1 MALPET
7 PQSRGAAYWFAVMN
21 GGSVGSELSA
31 AFRDW
36 LQESPDHAVQY
47 RACQRR
53 WAEIGLIGESAPLLR
68 LRSRILRR
76 IGGVSR
82 RSFLEKA
89 AAATVLATAC
99 GTGAWW
105 LAGASQAAY
114 ATGAGERLTVV
125 LSDRSEVSLAP
136 CSRICLDFSSK
147 ARTVTLERGQAF
159 FTVALDA
166 QRPFRVVTADREM
179 TATGTKFQVTL
190 GPQGTEVF
198 LLQGNLLVSPRSS
211 AAAVSRRDAAPR
223 RLLPG
228 QHLSGPPVLPVVRAG
243 DPDVE
248 TAWLDG
254 RLVFRDQPLSEVVA
268 DFNRYSAQK
277 MEIGDAALAGVRISG
292 TFRYAGAQDFM
303 TTLQDVFGLQVEQVS
318 GDAYRITRR

>member
-1 MALPET
+1 MVLPEA
-7 PQSRGAAYWFAVMN
+7 PQSRNAAYWFAVMN
-21 GGSVGSELSA
+21 GGAVSPGQSA
-31 AFRDW
+31 AFRLW
-36 LQESPDHAVQY
+36 LQQAPEHVEEY

-53 WAEIGLIGESAPLLR
+53 WAEIGLVGESDPLLR
-68 LRSRILRR
+68 LRAQILHR

-89 AAATVLATAC
+89 AAAAVLATAC

-105 LAGASQAAY
+105 LTGASQAY
-114 ATGAGERLTVV
+114 TTGAGERLTVV

-136 CSRICLDFSSK
+136 CSRICLDFSST

-159 FTVALDA
+159 FTVASDA

-179 TATGTKFQVTL
+179 TATGTRFQVTL
-190 GPQGTEVF
+190 GPRGTEVF
-198 LLQGNLLVSPRSS
+198 LLQGNLLVSPRPS
-211 AAAVSRRDAAPR
+211 AAADSRAAPR

-228 QHLSGPPVLPVVRAG
+228 QYLSGSPALPVVRPG

-268 DFNRYSAQK
+268 AFNRYSSQK
-277 MEIGDAALAGVRISG
+277 MEIGDPAIAGVRISG

-303 TTLQDVFGLQVEQVS
+303 TTLQDVFGLQVEQASS
-318 GDAYRITRR
+318 GAYRVSRR